1 MDADGPT
8 STLTVTGPDLDERIP
23 LSGVEVVI
31 GRSEQCD
38 VVLPGR
44 QVSRLH
50 ARLFQDPLGRW
61 VVEDLNSKRGV
72 SVGGQPI
79 VARVVAPGEPIT
91 VGPYAMAME
100 PPPVLA
106 GPAVRGTPMPVLED
120 PGTKVHSESGRTS
133 TTISEGRLHQLN
145 VVSDRLAAVERAVD
159 LYPEVCRALST
170 KPGMV
175 VLVLRLPDGAGGSRG
190 TTESLACH
198 VGGAAAPASPD
209 ASGLRLSRRVLEAV
223 RSRKRPVIASNTAL
237 GGRSS
242 MELTLVDEACP
253 RTVVCAPL
261 TTGPDAEE
269 VLYVDLPA
277 ARAGDDVLDF
287 IQAVVRQVR
296 FVQKSLVM
304 AEEREKRR
312 LLDHEIERAAD
323 IQAGLTPTGEVGVAG
338 VDVAVHYQP
347 AMWVGGD
354 YCDIWPLPGDA
365 LAFAVGDVSGHGFAA
380 AMVMTNL
387 HAALRSAMGSSA
399 GPAAAIQQVAA
410 YLMEHM
416 TGGMFVTLVLGVFD
430 PASGRLEYV
439 NAGHPLPLLVE
450 ANRAVSPL
458 GEPENPPLG
467 IVESTFRSR
476 SVDLPPGGTLV
487 IVTDGITET
496 RSPSGELFGDDR
508 LRAALG
514 DQAGRPSQDVVTSL
528 VDAATAFRHSQTQRD
543 DITAL
548 SLRYCPA

>member
-8 STLTVTGPDLDERIP
+8 STLTVTGPDLDRRIP
-23 LSGVEVVI
+23 LSGGEVII

-50 ARLFQDPLGRW
+50 ARLFRDPLGRW

-72 SVGGQPI
+72 RVGGQPI

-91 VGPYAMAME
+91 VGPYAMALE

-120 PGTKVHSESGRTS
+120 PGTKVLAERERTS

-159 LYPEVCRALST
+159 LYPEVCRALAEA
-170 KPGMV
+170 PGMV
-175 VLVLRLPDGAGGSRG
+175 ALVLRLPDGAAGSQG
-190 TTESLACH
+190 ATESLACH

-223 RSRKRPVIASNTAL
+223 RSRKRAVIASNTAL

-253 RTVVCAPL
+253 RTVVCAPV
-261 TTGPDAEE
+261 TTGPDVEE

-312 LLDHEIERAAD
+312 LLDYEIERAAD
-323 IQAGLTPTGEVGVAG
+323 IQSRLTPTGVEGVPG

-354 YCDIWPLPGDA
+354 YCDIWRLSGDA

-380 AMVMTNL
+380 AMVMSNL

-399 GPAAAIQQVAA
+399 GPALAIQQVSA
-410 YLMEHM
+410 YLRCWWRR
-416 TGGMFVTLVLGVFD
+416 TGRCPGW
-430 PASGRLEYV
+430 
-439 NAGHPLPLLVE
+439 
-450 ANRAVSPL
+450 VSPRTRPSASWRARSGPGPWTCHRAERL
-458 GEPENPPLG
+458 SSSPTGLPRRGPRRASCSATTGSGPPSSTRPAGRARTWSPRSSMPPPRSG
-467 IVESTFRSR
+467 IPRPSATTSPRC
-476 SVDLPPGGTLV
+476 PCGTARRKRGKVLC
-487 IVTDGITET
+487 G
-496 RSPSGELFGDDR
+496 RSPHRPR
-508 LRAALG
+508 LLA
-514 DQAGRPSQDVVTSL
+514 
-528 VDAATAFRHSQTQRD
+528 
-543 DITAL
+543 I
-548 SLRYCPA
+548 